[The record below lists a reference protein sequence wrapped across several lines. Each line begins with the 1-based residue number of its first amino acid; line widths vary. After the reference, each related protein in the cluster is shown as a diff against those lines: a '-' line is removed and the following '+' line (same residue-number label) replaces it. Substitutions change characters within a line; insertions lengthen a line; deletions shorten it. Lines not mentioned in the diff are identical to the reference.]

1 MEQSFDTW
9 VRHRDVTRLGDST
22 GEPMPDY
29 GEILAFLAANP
40 PQLSA
45 ERELHASLLE
55 LLAQCLRS
63 ERVSTT
69 DEEEA
74 SPENLEAHHF
84 RWVNFN

>member
-1 MEQSFDTW
+1 
-9 VRHRDVTRLGDST
+9 
-22 GEPMPDY
+22 MPDY

-63 ERVSTT
+63 QQVST
-69 DEEEA
+69 DAEDDA

>member
-1 MEQSFDTW
+1 MEQSFDTSI
-9 VRHRDVTRLGDST
+9 RHRDETRLGDST
-22 GEPMPDY
+22 GEFMPDY

-63 ERVSTT
+63 EQVTT
-69 DEEEA
+69 DGEDP

>member
-1 MEQSFDTW
+1 
-9 VRHRDVTRLGDST
+9 
-22 GEPMPDY
+22 MPDY

-55 LLAQCLRS
+55 LLAQCLRT

-69 DEEEA
+69 TGEDDA

>member
-1 MEQSFDTW
+1 
-9 VRHRDVTRLGDST
+9 
-22 GEPMPDY
+22 
-29 GEILAFLAANP
+29 LAFLAANP

-63 ERVSTT
+63 EQVSTGAE
-69 DEEEA
+69 DA

>member
-1 MEQSFDTW
+1 
-9 VRHRDVTRLGDST
+9 
-22 GEPMPDY
+22 MPDY

-63 ERVSTT
+63 ERVTT
-69 DEEEA
+69 DGEDV

>member
-1 MEQSFDTW
+1 
-9 VRHRDVTRLGDST
+9 
-22 GEPMPDY
+22 MPDY

-55 LLAQCLRS
+55 LLAQCLRT

-69 DEEEA
+69 TDEDDA

>member
-1 MEQSFDTW
+1 
-9 VRHRDVTRLGDST
+9 
-22 GEPMPDY
+22 MPDY

-69 DEEEA
+69 DEDDV
-74 SPENLEAHHF
+74 SQENLEAHHF

>member
-1 MEQSFDTW
+1 
-9 VRHRDVTRLGDST
+9 
-22 GEPMPDY
+22 MPDY

-63 ERVSTT
+63 EQVSTDAEDT
-69 DEEEA
+69 

>member
-1 MEQSFDTW
+1 
-9 VRHRDVTRLGDST
+9 
-22 GEPMPDY
+22 MPDY

-55 LLAQCLRS
+55 LLAQCLRT
-63 ERVSTT
+63 ERLSTGG
-69 DEEEA
+69 DEA
-74 SPENLEAHHF
+74 SAENLEARHF

>member
-1 MEQSFDTW
+1 M
-9 VRHRDVTRLGDST
+9 HRDATRLGDST
-22 GEPMPDY
+22 GEFMPDY

-63 ERVSTT
+63 ERVNT
-69 DEEEA
+69 DGEEA

>member
-22 GEPMPDY
+22 GELMPDY

-69 DEEEA
+69 DEDDV